1 MVDQNVLEV
10 PVWDV
15 SETKVLMTMV
25 NGEVVHSDPAGGVA
39 P

>member
-1 MVDQNVLEV
+1 LAV
-10 PVWDV
+10 PIWDV

-25 NGEVVHSDPAGGVA
+25 NGKVVYSDPASTVT